1 MASISEELARF
12 AIAEYNKK
20 ANANLVF
27 DKVIYNVT
35 IVASEGGQKKVY
47 EAKVSVNELKN
58 IKELQEFK
66 LVGNETSKAA
76 GGISSN
82 SNLVFDKVIYDITV
96 VAADGGQK
104 KVYEAKVAANE
115 SQNIK
120 ELKEFKLVGNE
131 ASKPAAGGI
140 SSVSL

>member
-1 MASISEELARF
+1 MASIEELARF
-12 AIAEYNKK
+12 AIAEQNKK
-20 ANANLVF
+20 A
-27 DKVIYNVT
+27 
-35 IVASEGGQKKVY
+35 
-47 EAKVSVNELKN
+47 
-58 IKELQEFK
+58 
-66 LVGNETSKAA
+66 
-76 GGISSN
+76 N

-104 KVYEAKVAANE
+104 KVYEAKVAVNE

>member
-27 DKVIYNVT
+27 DNVIYNIT
-35 IVASEGGQKKVY
+35 IVASEGRQKKVY
-47 EAKVSVNELKN
+47 EAKVSVNESKN

-76 GGISSN
+76 GGISS
-82 SNLVFDKVIYDITV
+82 
-96 VAADGGQK
+96 
-104 KVYEAKVAANE
+104 
-115 SQNIK
+115 
-120 ELKEFKLVGNE
+120 
-131 ASKPAAGGI
+131 
-140 SSVSL
+140 VSA